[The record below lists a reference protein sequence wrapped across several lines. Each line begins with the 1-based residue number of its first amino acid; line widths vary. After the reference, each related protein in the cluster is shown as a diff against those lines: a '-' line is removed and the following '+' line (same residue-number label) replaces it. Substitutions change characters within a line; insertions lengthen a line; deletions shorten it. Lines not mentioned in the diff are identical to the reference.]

1 MSNNKNNFL
10 FNLIAPIYGLF
21 FNYQRRKFL
30 ETIKKVKEE
39 IDLFSFET
47 ILDVGC
53 GTGAL
58 CSVLNEFGLRTTG
71 IDPAI
76 KMIKVAKEKTQN
88 TEIEYFHEDILDGLS
103 FKNKS
108 FDISISSFVAHGLLE
123 EDRRQ
128 MYLEMKRVAKHYV
141 IIHDYNK
148 SRGSLTNMVEWLEGG
163 DYFNFIENVESELK
177 DYFSNIK
184 IVQVDKRANWYI
196 CK

>member
-21 FNYQRRKFL
+21 FKYQRRKFL
-30 ETIKKVKEE
+30 ETIEKVKEE

-58 CSVLNEFGLRTTG
+58 CSVLNEFGLRVTG

-76 KMIKVAKEKTQN
+76 KMINVAKKKTQN
-88 TEIEYFHEDILDGLS
+88 TGIEYFHEDILDGLS
-103 FKNKS
+103 FKNES

-148 SRGSLTNMVEWLEGG
+148 NRGALTNIVEWLEGG

>member
-1 MSNNKNNFL
+1 
-10 FNLIAPIYGLF
+10 
-21 FNYQRRKFL
+21 
-30 ETIKKVKEE
+30 
-39 IDLFSFET
+39 
-47 ILDVGC
+47 
-53 GTGAL
+53 
-58 CSVLNEFGLRTTG
+58 
-71 IDPAI
+71 
-76 KMIKVAKEKTQN
+76 
-88 TEIEYFHEDILDGLS
+88 
-103 FKNKS
+103 
-108 FDISISSFVAHGLLE
+108 
-123 EDRRQ
+123 